1 MPASAPFLIVAVD
14 GGAAS
19 GKSSLARAL
28 AQKFNFLHVDTGSHY
43 RAVTLALRQAG
54 ASPENAAQVEAA
66 LAKLSLGTQT
76 EGRAARIARGGRVP
90 DAAALRGPEV
100 NANVSR
106 FAALP
111 VVRQFLFN
119 YQRGQ
124 AAVAR
129 TQGFAGVVMEGRDI
143 GSVIFPD
150 ASLRLF
156 LTADPATRA
165 SRRAA
170 EGQADAVAERD
181 KMDSARATAPLTCP
195 PGATVIDSSHL
206 TLDEVVA
213 RASELV
219 ASAFSANA
227 TPIEFPWFYELT
239 WHCSRAFMSAAGRAE
254 SVGVENVPRSGP
266 FLLASNHTSFL
277 DPLLLGCFLP
287 RPVCFFSR
295 KTLWNSPIMAWMMNR
310 LKCIPVDR
318 DGEGDIGA
326 FKRVFAALKAGE
338 GVQVFP
344 EGTRTPDGKLQP
356 ARRGIGLLA
365 AKAGVPIVPAR
376 VYGAFETFNR
386 RQVLPRPFYRLGA
399 VFGKPLTAREYDP
412 GPRDPNRH
420 QVIADR
426 IMDAIAALPPPW
438 DKNS

>member
-1 MPASAPFLIVAVD
+1 MPDHPPFLIVAVD

-28 AQKFNFLHVDTGSHY
+28 AQRFNLLHVDTGSHY

-54 ASPENAAQVEAA
+54 ASPEKVATVEQS
-66 LAKLSLGTQT
+66 LAGLSLGTQI
-76 EGRAARIARGGRVP
+76 EGRAARITLTGRIP
-90 DAAALRGPEV
+90 DAAALRSEEV
-100 NANVSR
+100 NTHVSR

-111 VVRQFLFN
+111 VVRQFLFD

-124 AAVAR
+124 AAVGRAR
-129 TQGFAGVVMEGRDI
+129 GFAGVVMEGRDI

-150 ASLRLF
+150 APLRLF

-170 EGQADAVAERD
+170 EGQTDAVAERD
-181 KMDSARATAPLTCP
+181 RLDSARAAAPLTCP

-206 TLDEVVA
+206 SLEEVVA
-213 RASELV
+213 KASELV
-219 ASAFSANA
+219 EAAFQA
-227 TPIEFPWFYELT
+227 TTATAEFPWFYDLV
-239 WHCSRAFMSAAGRAE
+239 WNCARGFMSAAGRAE
-254 SVGVENVPRSGP
+254 AAGVENVPRSGG

-277 DPLLLGCFLP
+277 DPLLLGSFLP
-287 RPVCFFSR
+287 RPICYFAR
-295 KTLWNSPIMAWMMNR
+295 KSLWDTAVMAWMLDR

-318 DGEGDIGA
+318 DGEGDVGA
-326 FKRVFAALKAGE
+326 FKRVLAALKAGE

-344 EGTRTPDGKLQP
+344 EGTRTPDGRLQP

-365 AKAGVPIVPAR
+365 AKFGGPIVPAR

-386 RQVLPRPFYRLGA
+386 RQLLPRPFYRLGA
-399 VFGKPLTAREYDP
+399 VYGPPLMPRDYDP

-420 QVIADR
+420 AVIAQR
-426 IMDAIAALPPPW
+426 VMEAIAALPPPW
-438 DKNS
+438 EKKP